1 MRKLAKRS
9 VASAVV
15 LLLAILAT
23 ACGRVAVG
31 GVAVSQMT
39 EDQKAQAK
47 QNFEQATGVM
57 MDGTYNDL
65 QTMTPVTL
73 KKEDMIDLSP
83 QWEEYESYV
92 AEYGP

>member
-57 MDGTYNDL
+57 MDGTYNDAGYA
-65 QTMTPVTL
+65 
-73 KKEDMIDLSP
+73 
-83 QWEEYESYV
+83 EEGRYDRFKPSV
-92 AEYGP
+92 GGI